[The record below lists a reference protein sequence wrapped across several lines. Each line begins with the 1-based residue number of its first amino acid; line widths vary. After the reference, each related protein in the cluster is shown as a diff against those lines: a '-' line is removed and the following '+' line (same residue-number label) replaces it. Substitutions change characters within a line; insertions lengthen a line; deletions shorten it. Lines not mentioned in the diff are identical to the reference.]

1 MKKIRLNTVKIKDNY
16 YFKIPDIVIDTYKI
30 RDNEDVEV
38 TLFSKKNSKQ
48 VEMWDLH
55 PEDLSAIEF
64 YISEE
69 VHTLN
74 MYNRIYIPQKYRFFF
89 PLDNKEFLLITDF
102 GNIKTSLT
110 DNGYIARGLRFWFSL
125 YGPLMP
131 NDKIQIILHDEDTS
145 QYELK
150 FIKNKSNI

>member
-1 MKKIRLNTVKIKDNY
+1 MKKIRLNTVKIRDSY
-16 YFKIPDIVIDTYKI
+16 YFKIPDIVIETYKI

-38 TLFSKKNSKQ
+38 TLHSKNNNKQ

-64 YISEE
+64 SVSDE

-89 PLDNKEFLLITDF
+89 PLDNKEFLLITDT
-102 GNIKTSLT
+102 GNIKTSLS
-110 DNGYIARGLRFWFSL
+110 DNGYISRGLRFWFSL

-131 NDKIQIILHDEDTS
+131 NDKIKIILHDQDTC

-150 FIKNKSNI
+150 FIKNSLNK